1 MDISFSTNEHDY
13 LSTVSLLEEAKPR
26 GIVGHLGRW
35 IEELEEEFRS
45 ERSGYEPL
53 FDFPRDM

>member
-13 LSTVSLLEEAKPR
+13 LSTVALLEDAKPR
-26 GIVGHLGRW
+26 GIVGHVERW
-35 IEELEEEFRS
+35 LEALEEEFRG